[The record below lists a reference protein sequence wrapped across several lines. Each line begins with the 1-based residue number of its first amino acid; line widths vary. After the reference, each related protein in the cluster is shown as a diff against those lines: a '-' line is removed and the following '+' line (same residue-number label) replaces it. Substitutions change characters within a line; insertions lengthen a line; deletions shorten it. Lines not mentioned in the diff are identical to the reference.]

1 MSDIDFMGY
10 KCTFHVDTDS
20 KIHYE
25 HNIRDPKLVKHE
37 KHIDPTK
44 KSEVTVNLGHL
55 EAAYETVFGDY
66 VKEYNKGLRKDRQI
80 KNYLELVRKDARR
93 GKHLNQKA
101 DGSRKPAYEAII
113 QIGNRDNQPDPE
125 SSLRILKLF
134 VEKWIPQHYP
144 NIKPILIAYHAD
156 EFSIDRTTKEKIP
169 SPVHCHLDFIYI
181 AHCLTVEEL
190 KKEEE
195 YRRETKKKKM
205 EELRLKN
212 KKFDEELWKQKDW
225 KDNMI
230 KRTGKS
236 LTKGMQIQASMSSA
250 LREMG
255 FKSGNGTTAQILF
268 EEQVRHDLQDFA
280 EAMGLKIDRT
290 PGERHKHDTKS
301 VYQEKQELKRQQK
314 EWKNTKE
321 KEELELKKQKGE
333 VEKQSNSL
341 QQQIKSYQQAE
352 DGFKKKEKELAKK
365 ETELLEQD
373 KLLSQKIDFFKSKS
387 DLVHSFESTAEEV
400 KNNNLSFDKIES
412 EFWANEKTHSLKQR
426 ISNFLNGCK
435 KVVTNLSLQLSEY
448 KQAFE
453 KFWKWKPK
461 QFRELADSMEK
472 LNCQNYES
480 YFAAR
485 HSGLIQP
492 HNKDIQNV
500 SLGKKR

>member
-44 KSEVTVNLGHL
+44 KSEVTVNLGRL

-66 VKEYNKGLRKDRQI
+66 VKEYNKDLRKDRQI

-125 SSLRILKLF
+125 SALRILKLF

-181 AHCLTVEEL
+181 AHCLTLEEL

-195 YRRETKKKKM
+195 YRKEAKRKKL
-205 EELRLKN
+205 EELAAK
-212 KKFDEELWKQKDW
+212 KIKFDEDLWKQKDW
-225 KDNMI
+225 RDDMI

-236 LTKGMQIQASMSSA
+236 LTKGMSIQASMSSA

-255 FKSGNGTTAQILF
+255 FKSGNGTTAQIQF

-280 EAMGLKIDRT
+280 ESMGLKIDRT
-290 PGERHKHDTKS
+290 PGERHKHDTKP
-301 VYQEKQELKRQQK
+301 VYQEKQELKKQQK
-314 EWKNTKE
+314 EWEIKKE
-321 KEELELKKQKGE
+321 NEDSELNDKKAE
-333 VEKQSNSL
+333 IEKQHNSL
-341 QQQIKSYQQAE
+341 QQKIESFHQYE
-352 DGFKKKEKELAKK
+352 NTLKKKENELSKK
-365 ETELLEQD
+365 ESELSAISAEMKRNSNLAFSYAQ
-373 KLLSQKIDFFKSKS
+373 I
-387 DLVHSFESTAEEV
+387 VEEV
-400 KNNNLSFDKIES
+400 SINKKVIDALENDFLKPSNETNLKTKIV
-412 EFWANEKTHSLKQR
+412 SLV
-426 ISNFLNGCK
+426 NGCK
-435 KVVTNLSLQLSEY
+435 NVITSLATQLSRY
-448 KQAFE
+448 KQAFDDL
-453 KFWKWKPK
+453 WKWKPK
-461 QFRELADSMEK
+461 QFRELADIMEK
-472 LNCQNYES
+472 FNCQNYEM
-480 YFAAR
+480 YFE
-485 HSGLIQP
+485 
-492 HNKDIQNV
+492 
-500 SLGKKR
+500 KKRFGRIKTHNNENQNLSTKRKKR

>member
-125 SSLRILKLF
+125 SALRILKLF

-181 AHCLTVEEL
+181 AHCLTAEEL

-195 YRRETKKKKM
+195 YREEAKKKKM

-212 KKFDEELWKQKDW
+212 IKFEEDLWKQKDW
-225 KDNMI
+225 RDDMI

-236 LTKGMQIQASMSSA
+236 LTKGMQIQTSMSSA

-280 EAMGLKIDRT
+280 EGMGLKIDRT
-290 PGERHKHDTKS
+290 PGERHKHDTKP

-314 EWKNTKE
+314 EWKKKMEKE
-321 KEELELKKQKGE
+321 KLELKIQKAE
-333 VEKQSNSL
+333 VEKQKIEILITSDRNT
-341 QQQIKSYQQAE
+341 
-352 DGFKKKEKELAKK
+352 KKEV
-365 ETELLEQD
+365 ELLERD
-373 KLLSQKIDFFKSKS
+373 KILSQKIDFFKSRS
-387 DLVHSFESTAEEV
+387 ELVHSFECTAEEV
-400 KNNNLSFDKIES
+400 KNNNLSFEKIEA
-412 EFWANEKTHSLKQR
+412 EFWANEKTHPLKQR
-426 ISNFLNGCK
+426 ISNFLKGCK
-435 KVVTNLSLQLSEY
+435 KVVTHLSLQLSEY

-453 KFWKWKPK
+453 RFWKWKPK

-472 LNCQNYES
+472 LNCKITNPILQ
-480 YFAAR
+480 
-485 HSGLIQP
+485 
-492 HNKDIQNV
+492 
-500 SLGKKR
+500 

>member
-1 MSDIDFMGY
+1 MSEIDFMGY

-25 HNIRDPKLVKHE
+25 HNIRDPKVVKHE

-44 KSEVTVNLGHL
+44 KSEVTVNLGRM
-55 EAAYETVFGDY
+55 ETAYETVFGDY

-134 VEKWIPQHYP
+134 VEKWIPKHYP

-181 AHCLTVEEL
+181 AHCLTAEEL

-195 YRRETKKKKM
+195 YREEAKKKKM

-212 KKFDEELWKQKDW
+212 IKFDEDLWKQKDW
-225 KDNMI
+225 KDDMI

-236 LTKGMQIQASMSSA
+236 LTKGMQIQTSMSSA

-268 EEQVRHDLQDFA
+268 EEQVRHDLQNFA

-290 PGERHKHDTKS
+290 PGERHKHDTKP

-314 EWKNTKE
+314 EWKKNRE
-321 KEELELKKQKGE
+321 KEELELSDKKAKIEKQKKE
-333 VEKQSNSL
+333 NLEASDKN
-341 QQQIKSYQQAE
+341 
-352 DGFKKKEKELAKK
+352 KKKEA
-365 ETELLEQD
+365 ELLERD
-373 KLLSQKIDFFKSKS
+373 KILSQKIDFFKSKS

-400 KNNNLSFDKIES
+400 KNNKLSFDKIEA
-412 EFWANEKTHSLKQR
+412 EFWANEKTHSLKRR

-435 KVVTNLSLQLSEY
+435 NVVTHLSLQLSKY

-453 KFWKWKPK
+453 DFWSWKPK

-472 LNCQNYES
+472 LNCQNYEL
-480 YFAAR
+480 YFER
-485 HSGLIQP
+485 KRFGQLQT
-492 HNKDIQNV
+492 HNNENINQSKNI
-500 SLGKKR
+500 KKR

>member
-44 KSEVTVNLGHL
+44 KSEVTLNLGHM
-55 EAAYETVFGDY
+55 ETAYETVFGDY

-80 KNYLELVRKDARR
+80 KKYLELVRKDARR

-144 NIKPILIAYHAD
+144 NIQPILIAYHAD

-181 AHCLTVEEL
+181 AHCLTAEEL

-195 YRRETKKKKM
+195 YREEAKKKKM

-225 KDNMI
+225 KDDMI

-321 KEELELKKQKGE
+321 KEELELKKQKVE
-333 VEKQSNSL
+333 IEKQSNSL
-341 QQQIKSYQQAE
+341 QQQIKAYQQAE
-352 DGFKKKEKELAKK
+352 DGLKKKEKELAKK
-365 ETELLEQD
+365 ETEL
-373 KLLSQKIDFFKSKS
+373 SVF
-387 DLVHSFESTAEEV
+387 STVMERNSNLAASYAQIVEEV
-400 KNNNLSFDKIES
+400 TINKKAIERLENDFLKPSSESNLRTKMEAF
-412 EFWANEKTHSLKQR
+412 A
-426 ISNFLNGCK
+426 NGCK
-435 KVVTNLSLQLSEY
+435 KIITSLATQLSKY

-453 KFWKWKPK
+453 HFWKWKPK
-461 QFRELADSMEK
+461 QFRELADSMERM
-472 LNCQNYES
+472 NCQNYEL
-480 YFAAR
+480 YFEKKR
-485 HSGLIQP
+485 FEQIQP
-492 HNKDIQNV
+492 HNNE
-500 SLGKKR
+500 LTNTTHKR

>member
-44 KSEVTVNLGHL
+44 KSEVTINLGRL
-55 EAAYETVFGDY
+55 DAAYETVFGDY

-125 SSLRILKLF
+125 SALRILKLF

-181 AHCLTVEEL
+181 AHCLTAEEL

-195 YRRETKKKKM
+195 YREEAKKKKM

-212 KKFDEELWKQKDW
+212 IKFEEDLWKQKDW
-225 KDNMI
+225 RDDMI

-236 LTKGMQIQASMSSA
+236 LTKGMQIQTSMSSA

-280 EAMGLKIDRT
+280 EGMGLKIDRT
-290 PGERHKHDTKS
+290 PGERHKHDTKP

-314 EWKNTKE
+314 EWKKKMEKE
-321 KEELELKKQKGE
+321 KLELKIQKAE
-333 VEKQSNSL
+333 VEKQKIEILITSDRNT
-341 QQQIKSYQQAE
+341 
-352 DGFKKKEKELAKK
+352 KKEV
-365 ETELLEQD
+365 ELLERD
-373 KLLSQKIDFFKSKS
+373 KILSQKIDFFKSRS
-387 DLVHSFESTAEEV
+387 ELVHSFECTAEEV
-400 KNNNLSFDKIES
+400 KNNNLSFEKIEA
-412 EFWANEKTHSLKQR
+412 EFWANEKTHPLKQR
-426 ISNFLNGCK
+426 ISNFLKGCK
-435 KVVTNLSLQLSEY
+435 KVVTHLSLQLSEY

-453 KFWKWKPK
+453 RFWKWKPK

-480 YFAAR
+480 YFAVK
-485 HSGLIQP
+485 HLGLIQP
-492 HNKDIQNV
+492 HNKDIRII
-500 SLGKKR
+500 SKKTKKR

>member
-1 MSDIDFMGY
+1 MSEIDFMGY

-25 HNIRDPKLVKHE
+25 HNIRDPEVVKHE

-44 KSEVTVNLGHL
+44 KSEVTVNLGRM
-55 EAAYETVFGDY
+55 ETAYETVFGDY

-113 QIGNRDNQPDPE
+113 QIGNRDNQPEPE
-125 SSLRILKLF
+125 SALHVLKLF

-156 EFSIDRTTKEKIP
+156 EFSTDRTTKEKIP

-181 AHCLTVEEL
+181 AHCLTAEEL
-190 KKEEE
+190 QKEEE
-195 YRRETKKKKM
+195 YRKKAKKKKM

-225 KDNMI
+225 KDDMI

-290 PGERHKHDTKS
+290 PGERHKHDTKP

-321 KEELELKKQKGE
+321 KEELELKKQKEE
-333 VEKQSNSL
+333 VETQKNENLEVSDRNT
-341 QQQIKSYQQAE
+341 
-352 DGFKKKEKELAKK
+352 KKEA
-365 ETELLEQD
+365 ELLEQD
-373 KLLSQKIDFFKSKS
+373 KILSQKIDFFKSKS

-400 KNNNLSFDKIES
+400 RNNNLSFDKIET

-480 YFAAR
+480 YFAAK
-485 HSGLIQP
+485 HLGLIQP
-492 HNKDIQNV
+492 HNKDIRNV
-500 SLGKKR
+500 TNNQKKR